1 MKIKPLLLMTMLA
14 VTTMTMVA
22 CTSSIYKE
30 ANTQYQKTTDDIKQ
44 HEMAAHKK
52 SPPVVIKPG
61 YYVDARPIHLKRD
74 PEWMKSRVSMQAHK
88 MPLTILMH
96 RLLRNS
102 NINVTYDNTV
112 LPRRLVSFDYTGSLR
127 GALENIAAQTN
138 YHFSLGK
145 AELNWS
151 AFVTKTFNISFMP
164 GVSHYLV
171 GRTRNNNQSNS
182 SQHSGQGTHISRV
195 DDQQYSTLEGQLSVW
210 QDLRNTLNQLK
221 SKEGRVIISES
232 TTTATIIDHPS
243 NLQTIAGYIDQLN
256 QSLSQ
261 EVSIRVQVLDIELNK
276 DFNFGVNWNLVAHNL
291 GKNFPDF
298 NLMGNMAT
306 ATNLAANSMVEH
318 DRNSALVGLRIGNMN
333 GASSLMSALS
343 KQGKLRVVTKPEVV
357 TMNNQIASIR
367 ITQDTSYVES
377 VNQTYAQNY
386 VTTSIKPGT
395 VTDGFTLY
403 LLPKIQ
409 GNRVYMQISSTI
421 SNLIRLEKQSTI
433 PSGVAA
439 NERGNSQYN
448 AIEVPTIAEKVFN
461 QRSVVRSGSTLIIA
475 GYKRLRDETSNAK
488 LFGLGALGGKGA
500 HTKNVETLV
509 LITPTILRIH
519 S

>member
-1 MKIKPLLLMTMLA
+1 MKMKSLSFMIFVTAITMMLA
-14 VTTMTMVA
+14 A
-22 CTSSIYKE
+22 CTPSIYKE
-30 ANTQYQKTTDDIKQ
+30 ANRQYQKTAETIKQ
-44 HEMAAHKK
+44 HETAGHKM
-52 SPPVVIKPG
+52 SPPVLIKPG
-61 YYVDARPIHLKRD
+61 YYVDTRPIRLIKD
-74 PEWMKSRVSMQAHK
+74 PEWMKSRVSMQAHN
-88 MPLTILMH
+88 MPLTMLMR
-96 RLLRNS
+96 RLLRRS
-102 NINVTYDNTV
+102 HINVTYDNTV
-112 LPRRLVSFDYTGSLR
+112 LSRRLVSLDYTGSLR

-138 YHFSLGK
+138 YHFRLGK
-145 AELNWS
+145 AGLTWS
-151 AFVTKTFNISFMP
+151 AFITKTFNISFMP
-164 GVSHYLV
+164 GDSHYLV
-171 GRTRNNNQSNS
+171 GRTRNHQNNNNQY
-182 SQHSGQGTHISRV
+182 SGQGTHISRV
-195 DDQQYSTLEGQLSVW
+195 DDQQYSNLEGQLSVW
-210 QDLRNTLNQLK
+210 QDLRKTLNQLK

-232 TTTATIIDHPS
+232 TTTATVIDHPS
-243 NLQTIAGYIDQLN
+243 NMRRIAEYIDELN

-276 DFNFGVNWNLVAHNL
+276 DFNLGINWNLVAHNL
-291 GKNFPDF
+291 GKNIPDF
-298 NLMGNMAT
+298 NLIGNMGS

-318 DRNSALVGLRIGNMN
+318 DRNSALAGLRVGNIN
-333 GASSLMSALS
+333 GASSLISALS

-377 VNQTYAQNY
+377 VNQSYAQNY

-409 GNRVYMQISSTI
+409 GSKVYMQISSTI

-433 PSGVAA
+433 PSGTSGDQS
-439 NERGNSQYN
+439 GNSQYN

-461 QRSVVRSGSTLIIA
+461 QRSVVLSGSTLIIA
-475 GYKRLRDETSNAK
+475 GYKRLRDETANAT
-488 LFGLGALGGKGA
+488 LFGLSALGGKGA